1 MIKKA
6 NQILLIYIAIFF
18 ALFILPQYVQA
29 EISLSITPFEG
40 GFDLRYGKI
49 DLTAGR
55 VNKELVARVSSNI
68 NKQYRVIQTYLEPL
82 ANAEG
87 WPLIEN
93 SFFVYALRGS
103 NSLGTLNVEQETPV
117 RHSRTLLYTS
127 NTQGTQDSF
136 KLVYG
141 LVVSANQRPG
151 SYRGRLAFTLEP
163 IDSAQSLITVIL
175 NIFAEISV
183 ESKIR
188 ISAASGGTVL
198 KLKAD
203 SSAETSAD
211 ALVDCAGG
219 GWAGQ
224 FKILQMLSKNLESPE
239 GLKLPEGAVNF
250 TARPTQ
256 KGMAITQAV
265 PVAVN
270 NPQVI
275 YASNQFGEPEDFVI
289 TYSLADAAKGRAGK
303 YRGGLKYYL
312 EGPRSF
318 LIETLG
324 LEVDIP
330 KVFNLTVIPETGGVM
345 QFRGLKPNEGPRVSE
360 VIIKIDTNVGRPYQ
374 VSQKVVSEF
383 VNKEGGVIFKENFKM
398 KIDSQE
404 TKGKIKF
411 PEQSEVRLGESVL
424 FVSDG
429 AGAPDSFKVIYE
441 LSPGVNL
448 QPGDYSTSIVYSI
461 SEI

>member
-1 MIKKA
+1 MVKKT
-6 NQILLIYIAIFF
+6 NQIILISIAIFF

-40 GFDLRYGKI
+40 GSDLRYGKV
-49 DLTAGR
+49 DLTTGR
-55 VNKELVARVSSNI
+55 VNKEIVVRVSSNI
-68 NKQYRVIQTYLEPL
+68 NKQYRVIQAYLEPL
-82 ANAEG
+82 ANTEG
-87 WPLIEN
+87 SPLIEN
-93 SFFVYALRGS
+93 SFFVYAIRGS
-103 NSLGTLNVEQETPV
+103 NSLGTLNVEQEAPV
-117 RHSRTLLYTS
+117 RYSRTLLYTS
-127 NTQGTQDSF
+127 NTQGTPDSF

-141 LVVSANQRPG
+141 LVVLANQRPG

-163 IDSAQSLITVIL
+163 IDSAERSITVIL
-175 NIFAEISV
+175 NIFVEISV
-183 ESKIR
+183 ESKIQ
-188 ISAASGGTVL
+188 ISLAGGGTGL
-198 KLKAD
+198 RLKAD
-203 SSAETSAD
+203 SSTETSAD
-211 ALVDCAGG
+211 VLVDCMG

-224 FKILQMLSKNLESPE
+224 FRILQVLPKNLESPE
-239 GLKLPEGAVNF
+239 GLQLPEGAINF

-256 KGMAITQAV
+256 KGTAITQAA

-275 YASNQFGEPEDFVI
+275 YTSNQFGEAEDFVL
-289 TYSLADAAKGRAGK
+289 TYSLADASQGKAGK

-312 EGPRSF
+312 EGPASF
-318 LIETLG
+318 LIETLS

-330 KVFNLTVIPETGGVM
+330 KVFNLIVIPETGGVM
-345 QFRGLKPNEGPRVSE
+345 QFRSLKPNEPPRASE

-383 VNKEGGVIFKENFKM
+383 VNKEGGVIFKENFKLKM
-398 KIDSQE
+398 DSQE

-411 PEQSEVRLGESVL
+411 SEQSEVRLGESVL

-448 QPGDYSTSIVYSI
+448 KPGDYSTSIVYSI